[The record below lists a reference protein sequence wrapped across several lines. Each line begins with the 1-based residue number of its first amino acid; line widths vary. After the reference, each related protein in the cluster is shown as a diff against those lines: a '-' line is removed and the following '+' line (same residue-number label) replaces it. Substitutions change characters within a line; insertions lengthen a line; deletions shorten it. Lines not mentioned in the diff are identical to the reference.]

1 MLLVARRNSAPTAQ
15 HATHHLYALHL
26 DRASATPF
34 VFSESIGG
42 GHGERGGS
50 IALGLN
56 DLERWAGEWREHV
69 RLAGAP
75 QLVAMIETALAAG
88 SQADLV
94 EHLFREAVRERAS

>member
-1 MLLVARRNSAPTAQ
+1 MLLVARRNAAPTAE

-56 DLERWAGEWREHV
+56 DLECWAGDWREHV

-75 QLVAMIETALAAG
+75 QLVAVIEAALAANA
-88 SQADLV
+88 QANLV
-94 EHLFREAVRERAS
+94 EHLFREAGREHAS

>member
-1 MLLVARRNSAPTAQ
+1 MLLVASRNVAPTAE
-15 HATHHLYALHL
+15 HATHHLYAFHL

-50 IALGLN
+50 IALGLD
-56 DLERWAGEWREHV
+56 DLERWAGDWREHV

-75 QLVAMIETALAAG
+75 QLVAVIEAALAANA
-88 SQADLV
+88 QANLV
-94 EHLFREAVRERAS
+94 ERLLHEAGREHAS

>member
-1 MLLVARRNSAPTAQ
+1 MLLVARRNAAPTAE

-50 IALGLN
+50 IALGLD
-56 DLERWAGEWREHV
+56 DLERWAGDWREHV

-75 QLVAMIETALAAG
+75 QLVAVVETALATG

-94 EHLFREAVRERAS
+94 ECLFREAGREHAS

>member
-1 MLLVARRNSAPTAQ
+1 MLLVASRNVAPTAE

-50 IALGLN
+50 IALGLS
-56 DLERWAGEWREHV
+56 DLERWAGDWREHV

-75 QLVAMIETALAAG
+75 HLVAVVEAALATG

-94 EHLFREAVRERAS
+94 ERLLREAGRERAS